1 MLGLDLMT
9 SAKIYPAW
17 FSDRAGYLLVVIEIC

>member
-9 SAKIYPAW
+9 SANVYPAW
-17 FSDRAGYLLVVIEIC
+17 FSGWAGYLLVVIEIC